1 VLYHPTLPFYTCRA
15 FGAITITTL
24 VSTILRVRLSAHTS
38 SALDQRLVLQFE
50 RVNEEQIWSGRRDS
64 NPRPLEPHSSA
75 LPSCATARR
84 QRSAK
89 MRCDRGFFKQEKHC
103 TPKRLPSGPDLG
115 APEVRPSAEPGCK
128 HGPWSPYFTGVGRPR
143 NAPFTSSSSFEA
155 TDPAPRLTL

>member
-1 VLYHPTLPFYTCRA
+1 MRTRSGPNDRLEAYPTHSTRCR
-15 FGAITITTL
+15 
-24 VSTILRVRLSAHTS
+24 SLRTGHCFL
-38 SALDQRLVLQFE
+38 E
-50 RVNEEQIWSGRRDS
+50 RRAGSQGGFCGDRTKSQPWSGRRDS

-143 NAPFTSSSSFEA
+143 NAPFTSPSSFEA